1 MRSWQARRNT
11 ACPSRENGFE
21 LHSSLPIANRKSKID
36 NLMTDRSHL
45 LTELRLS
52 ESMNLDSISIEQA
65 VDLMNAQDRKAVDA
79 VATQRD
85 ANVAT
90 VKLVVA
96 GLRNGGRLLYFGA
109 GTSGRLGVLDAAEC
123 PPTFRTDPQMVQG
136 TIAGGEAAMFRAQE
150 GAEDRPEDGA
160 AAVDAKGTGP
170 NDVVM
175 GIAAGGTTPYVHG
188 ALIRAA
194 ERGAKTVFL
203 TCVQATPNEPPVDV
217 VIRPL
222 TGPEVVTGS
231 TRLKAGTATKLVLNT
246 ISTIA
251 MVQLG
256 KVYENLMVDLR
267 ATNSKL
273 QDRAQRIVAIVTGSP
288 KDKCAELLKQ
298 ADGHV
303 KLAIVMHECSLSAA
317 EAQARLESADGNL
330 REAMRTENQPN

>member
-1 MRSWQARRNT
+1 
-11 ACPSRENGFE
+11 
-21 LHSSLPIANRKSKID
+21 
-36 NLMTDRSHL
+36 MTDRSHL
-45 LTELRLS
+45 LTELRLP
-52 ESMNLDSISIEQA
+52 ESMNLDSMSIEQ
-65 VDLMNAQDRKAVDA
+65 VVELMNAQDRKAVDA

-85 ANVAT
+85 AIASAID
-90 VKLVVA
+90 LVVA
-96 GLRNGGRLLYFGA
+96 ALRNGGRLLYFGA

-123 PPTFRTDPQMVQG
+123 PPTFRTDPQMMQG

-150 GAEDRPEDGA
+150 GAEDRPQDGA
-160 AAVDAKGTGP
+160 AAVDAKAAGA

-188 ALIRAA
+188 ALIRAR
-194 ERGAKTVFL
+194 ERGARTVFL
-203 TCVQATPNEPPVDV
+203 TCVQATPSEPPVDV

-273 QDRAQRIVAIVTGSP
+273 EDRAQRIVATVTGLP
-288 KDKCAELLKQ
+288 KDKCAELLKE

-303 KLAIVMHECSLSAA
+303 KLAIVMHQCSLPAA
-317 EAQARLESADGNL
+317 EARQRLEDAQGKL
-330 REAMRTENQPN
+330 RDALRAR